1 MPRLFRY
8 AAVAKFAA
16 MGRWRWNSVGAVA
29 AAWGAIFLA
38 TVAFFARGSLPVV
51 LLGLIADG
59 GGALVW
65 TASAGLGGAV
75 LLRLA
80 RVRCHPALFAASA
93 CGLGL
98 GVYSLVLLGLALAG
112 WLTFWTTLALPA
124 VSVALYIV
132 ETLRRRPAWLATGRI
147 DLNLRRPAGFAWV
160 WLLTAIPAGM
170 AATAGGILPG
180 VLWKPAD
187 PHPYDVVEYHL
198 ELPRE
203 WFEAGRMARPTHNIY
218 GNFPANAEVQSL
230 AAMHLRGGPWAGM
243 YQAQYTSLIY
253 AALLV
258 LAVYGAT
265 QSPAAAALAAAVPW
279 TVMLAGVAYN
289 ESAFL
294 LYTALAA
301 AWAVRA
307 LRRDPARRMAVAG
320 AMAGVACGVKYTAVP
335 MVAVGIGVGFAAAV
349 LVTRKA
355 WRANGVALAFYG
367 LTALATFSPWLV
379 RNDLWT
385 GNPVYPLAMN
395 LLGGGGL
402 DAQQIDRWN
411 TAHAP
416 PPAEASA
423 PARLAAFGR
432 AVLVDPQYGWVL
444 WPLAL
449 LAAAAGLTLRRSRP
463 EAVLLITLLGTM
475 AVVWVG
481 FTHLQGRFFVPAIP
495 VAALLVGTARGR
507 FGRLISTVGAA
518 AMLLACVLFVGPQL
532 STFAALGRAGFF
544 GVTDLSFIQ
553 PPGLSRAA
561 AGNTRPVVLAGSSQA
576 FLYQIPM
583 SRLHYRTVFDLPSDA
598 PDALAAWVDPMLK
611 DPILVI
617 DPAEIARLHA
627 TYKYVPPLDE
637 STPGP
642 RDRPFVIDGR

>member
-1 MPRLFRY
+1 MPDARRH
-8 AAVAKFAA
+8 AA
-16 MGRWRWNSVGAVA
+16 WNTVGAVA

-38 TVAFFARGSLPVV
+38 TVAFFARDSLPVV

-59 GGALVW
+59 GGALAW
-65 TASAGLGGAV
+65 AASAGLGGAV
-75 LLRLA
+75 LLRRM

-124 VSVALYIV
+124 VSVALYAV

-147 DLNLRRPAGFAWV
+147 DPGLRRRAGFAWV

-203 WFEAGRMARPTHNIY
+203 WLEAGRMERPTHNIY
-218 GNFPANAEVQSL
+218 GNFPAVAEVQSL

-243 YQAQYTSLIY
+243 YQAQYMSLIY
-253 AALLV
+253 AALTV
-258 LAVYGAT
+258 LTVFGAT
-265 QSPAAAALAAAVPW
+265 KSPAAAALAAAAPW

-307 LRRDPARRMAVAG
+307 LRRGPARRMAVAG
-320 AMAGVACGVKYTAVP
+320 AMAGLACGVKYTAVP
-335 MVAVGIGVGFAAAV
+335 MVAVGIGVGFALAV

-355 WRANGVALAFYG
+355 RRANGLALGVYG
-367 LTALATFSPWLV
+367 LTALVAFSPWLV
-379 RNDLWT
+379 RNAVWT

-416 PPAEASA
+416 PQSEASA
-423 PARLAAFGR
+423 PARFAAFWR
-432 AVLVDPQYGWVL
+432 AVLIDPQYGYVL

-449 LAAAAGLTLRRSRP
+449 LAAALGLTLNRSRP
-463 EAVLLITLLGTM
+463 GAVLLITWLGMM
-475 AVVWVG
+475 AAVWVG
-481 FTHLQGRFFVPAIP
+481 FTHLQGRFFTPAIP
-495 VAALLVGTARGR
+495 VAALVIGTTRVR

-518 AMLLACVLFVGPQL
+518 AMGLACVLFVGPHL

-544 GVTDLSFIQ
+544 GVTDLSFIP
-553 PPGLSRAA
+553 PPGLTRAA
-561 AGNTRPVVLAGSSQA
+561 AGNDRPVVLAGSSRA

-598 PDALAAWVDPMLK
+598 PDALAAWVDPALK
-611 DPILVI
+611 HPILVI

-627 TYKYVPPLDE
+627 TYKHVPPLGE

-642 RDRPFVIDGR
+642 RDRPFVISE